1 MSDDKNLPI
10 QDQPFDGILED
21 DNPLPNWW
29 KSIFY
34 TCILFAVGYMVVMHT
49 DFLVHARTP
58 QAQLEA
64 EISAMRA
71 RQDSIRALRPPFV
84 YGEMTAL
91 RNDATLLA
99 AGRKLFVS
107 NCVAC
112 HATGGAGNIGPN
124 LTDDYW
130 LHGGRIDSVAM
141 TIQNGVSSKGM
152 PTWGNQF
159 DDDQIK
165 TLAIFVKSLRGSH
178 PANPKAPQGVLDTL

>member
-1 MSDDKNLPI
+1 MSVEPNLPI
-10 QDQPFDGILED
+10 RDLPFDGITED

-29 KSIFY
+29 K
-34 TCILFAVGYMVVMHT
+34 TILYATIVFAVGYMVVMHT
-49 DFLVHARTP
+49 DFLVHARSP
-58 QAQLEA
+58 QQAFDA
-64 EISAMRA
+64 EIAAMKA
-71 RQDSIRALRPPFV
+71 RQDSIRSLRPPFV
-84 YGEMTAL
+84 YAEMTAL
-91 RNDATLLA
+91 RRNPERLA
-99 AGRKLFVS
+99 AGRKLFES

-124 LTDDYW
+124 LTDDFW

-159 DDDQIK
+159 DDEQIK
-165 TLAIFVKSLRGSH
+165 SLAIFVKSLHGTH